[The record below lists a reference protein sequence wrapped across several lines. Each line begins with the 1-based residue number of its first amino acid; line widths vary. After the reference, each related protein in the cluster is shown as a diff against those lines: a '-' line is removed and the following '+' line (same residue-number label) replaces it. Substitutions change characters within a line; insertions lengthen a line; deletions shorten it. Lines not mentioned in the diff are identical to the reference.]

1 MKLPPSSDPNRDP
14 RGHWPHDFKPP
25 PPGRP
30 ARSLDDLIAKAEH
43 YAETAMRQHG
53 RVPPT
58 LFGLGA
64 EGPFMVIP
72 ESMANEAAKVH
83 FVNTA
88 RLICV
93 ASDARAMAL
102 VVEAWARFAKPGESL
117 DPHEPPSEALDR
129 REVVM
134 IIGEA
139 RGVQKQKFLP
149 IIRTDAGGFF
159 GFGPYDGP
167 KFEKSEGR
175 FAQIL
180 PPLKPKMAHRLLA
193 KIALQAQGIILE
205 GPR

>member
-1 MKLPPSSDPNRDP
+1 MKLPPSSDPNRNP
-14 RGHWPHDFKPP
+14 HGNWPHDFKLPLNE
-25 PPGRP
+25 P
-30 ARSLDDLIAKAEH
+30 ARSLGDLMVEAEH
-43 YAETAMRQHG
+43 YAGTAMRQHG

-72 ESMANEAAKVH
+72 ESMTDNAAKIH
-83 FVNTA
+83 YVNTA

-93 ASDARAMAL
+93 ASDARAVAL

-117 DPHEPPSEALDR
+117 DPHELPSEAMDR

-149 IIRTDAGGFF
+149 ILRTDAGGFF

-167 KFEKSEGR
+167 KFDSTEGR
-175 FAQIL
+175 FARIL
-180 PPLKPKMAHRLLA
+180 PPLKPKMEHRLLA
-193 KIALQAQGIILE
+193 KFALQAQGIILE
-205 GPR
+205 GPS